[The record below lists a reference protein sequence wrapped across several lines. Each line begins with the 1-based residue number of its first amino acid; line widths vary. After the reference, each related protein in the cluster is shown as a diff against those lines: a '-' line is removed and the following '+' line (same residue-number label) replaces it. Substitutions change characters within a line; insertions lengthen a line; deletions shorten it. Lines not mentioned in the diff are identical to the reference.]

1 MSWLIPIIKTVVP
14 KVTKFINDGVQGLD
28 SDDELVDGTGF
39 QGIPRIYKISSK
51 SLAGPVTD
59 EDRKKEECLVV
70 TNEELTRRQVAQ
82 AVVEQ
87 ARVEHLVL
95 GMPLDG
101 LTQSQV
107 TVTCE
112 YSFTFGPGESNIA
125 AGYIGKGDHVSLQL
139 TPRNYH
145 FFSQLGKHE
154 LVKFNNCHITSQLTS
169 AYDADTFVAFIP
181 VVKNTEG
188 INLDILSH
196 LTKKAKYSQGQPI
209 DYTIRY
215 VAPSLVQYNKDTN
228 QWKTLS
234 MYLEPN
240 KAVRVSY
247 VKEIYDEDKTKM
259 FSYGTLIIIKQN
271 TSNQTIS
278 STFKVDMTFDVWD
291 YLDNSMSIDE
301 AQRIYQ
307 AEIDNNDVNEDKE
320 DDEEKEGCT
329 AASQSFRARRAKK

>member
-28 SDDELVDGTGF
+28 GDDELADGTGF

-70 TNEELTRRQVAQ
+70 TNEELTRRQVAE
-82 AVVEQ
+82 AIVEQ

-112 YSFTFGPGESNIA
+112 YSFTFGPGETNITN
-125 AGYIGKGDHVSLQL
+125 GYIGKGDHVSLQL

-196 LTKKAKYSQGQPI
+196 LTKKAKYLQGQPV

-215 VAPSLVQYNKDTN
+215 VAPSLVQYNKEGN

-247 VKEIYDEDKTKM
+247 VKEIYEEDHNKM

-278 STFKVDMTFDVWD
+278 STFKIDMTFDVWD

-307 AEIDNNDVNEDKE
+307 AEIDNNDDDDGNGKE
-320 DDEEKEGCT
+320 DEGCT
-329 AASQSFRARRAKK
+329 AAAQSFRARRAKK

>member
-1 MSWLIPIIKTVVP
+1 MSWLIPVLKVVVP
-14 KVTKFINDGVQGLD
+14 RVTKFINDGVQGLD
-28 SDDELVDGTGF
+28 GDDELSDYTTTKVGSVVNRLD
-39 QGIPRIYKISSK
+39 
-51 SLAGPVTD
+51 APVTD

-70 TNEELTRRQVAQ
+70 TNEELTRRQVAK

-107 TVTCE
+107 TVTIE
-112 YSFTFGPGESNIA
+112 YSFTFGPGESDIK
-125 AGYIGKGDHVSLQL
+125 AGYVGKGDHVSLQL

-181 VVKNTEG
+181 VVKNTNG

-196 LTKKAKYSQGQPI
+196 LTKKAKYLQGQPV

-215 VAPSLVQYNKDTN
+215 VAPSLVQYDKASE
-228 QWKTLS
+228 QFKTLS

-247 VKEIYDEDKTKM
+247 VKDIYDQDKTKM

-278 STFKVDMTFDVWD
+278 SNFKIDMTFDVWD

-301 AQRIYQ
+301 AQEIYKK
-307 AEIDNNDVNEDKE
+307 EISNNDGNDG
-320 DDEEKEGCT
+320 DDGNGEEEGY
-329 AASQSFRARRAKK
+329 APASQSFRARRAKK

>member
-1 MSWLIPIIKTVVP
+1 MSWLIPVLKVVVP
-14 KVTKFINDGVQGLD
+14 KVTSFINNGIQGLD
-28 SDDELVDGTGF
+28 GDDELSDFTTTRVGSVVNRLD
-39 QGIPRIYKISSK
+39 
-51 SLAGPVTD
+51 APVTD

-70 TNEELTRRQVAQ
+70 TNEELTRRQVAK

-107 TVTCE
+107 TVTIE
-112 YSFTFGPGESNIA
+112 YSFTFGPGESNIK
-125 AGYIGKGDHVSLQL
+125 AGYVGKGDHVSLQL

-196 LTKKAKYSQGQPI
+196 LTKKAKYLQGQPV

-215 VAPSLVQYNKDTN
+215 VAPSLVQYDKENE
-228 QWKTLS
+228 QFKTLS

-247 VKEIYDEDKTKM
+247 VKEIYDEDRTKM

-278 STFKVDMTFDVWD
+278 STFKIDMTFDVWD

-301 AQRIYQ
+301 AQEIYKK
-307 AEIDNNDVNEDKE
+307 EIDNNNGGNDG
-320 DDEEKEGCT
+320 DDGKQEEEGCT

>member
-1 MSWLIPIIKTVVP
+1 MSWLIPIIKTVLP

-28 SDDELVDGTGF
+28 GDDELSDFTTTRVGSVVNRLD
-39 QGIPRIYKISSK
+39 
-51 SLAGPVTD
+51 APVSD
-59 EDRKKEECLVV
+59 DDRKKEECLVV
-70 TNEELTRRQVAQ
+70 TNEELTRRQVAK

-107 TVTCE
+107 TVTIE
-112 YSFTFGPGESNIA
+112 YSFTFGPGESNIK
-125 AGYIGKGDHVSLQL
+125 AGYVGKGDHVSLQL

-196 LTKKAKYSQGQPI
+196 LTKKAKYLQGQPV

-215 VAPSLVQYNKDTN
+215 VAPSLVQYDKENE
-228 QWKTLS
+228 QFKTLS

-247 VKEIYDEDKTKM
+247 VKEIYDEDRTKM

-278 STFKVDMTFDVWD
+278 STFKIDMTFDVWD

-301 AQRIYQ
+301 AQEIYKK
-307 AEIDNNDVNEDKE
+307 EISNNNGDDGKQEEDE
-320 DDEEKEGCT
+320 DKEGCT